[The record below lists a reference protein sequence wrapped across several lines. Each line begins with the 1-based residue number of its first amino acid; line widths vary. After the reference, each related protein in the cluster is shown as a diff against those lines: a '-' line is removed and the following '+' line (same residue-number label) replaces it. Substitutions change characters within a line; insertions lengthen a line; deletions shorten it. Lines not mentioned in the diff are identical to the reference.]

1 MIKNL
6 IVKECIEILSNNY
19 IGRLAYIAQGQP
31 FVVPI
36 TFYYDRHNNSI
47 ISYSAGG
54 FKIESMRKNSLIS
67 LEVDEIRSVNRW
79 RSVLA
84 HGLFE
89 ELSSID
95 AKHQLH
101 QFAQG
106 VKNIIATKENEN
118 PQFIGEFSSKLEAEG
133 IPIVYRLNID
143 KITGKQRN
151 W

>member
-6 IVKECIEILSNNY
+6 IAKECIEILSNNY
-19 IGRLAYIAQGQP
+19 IGRLAYIAEGQP
-31 FVVPI
+31 LVVPI
-36 TFYYDRHNNSI
+36 TYYYDQPNNRI
-47 ISYSAGG
+47 ISYSTEGL
-54 FKIESMRKNSLIS
+54 KIESMRKNGIVS
-67 LEVDEIRSVNRW
+67 LEVDEIISVNRW

-84 HGLFE
+84 LGLFE

-106 VKNIIATKENEN
+106 VKNTIASKEKGN
-118 PQFIGEFSSKLEAEG
+118 PQFIGEFSSKLKAEG
-133 IPIVYRLNID
+133 IPIVYRLAIN

>member
-6 IVKECIEILSNNY
+6 ISKECIEILSNNY
-19 IGRLAYIAQGQP
+19 IGRLAFIAKGQP

-36 TFYYDRHNNSI
+36 TYYYDQANNSI
-47 ISYSAGG
+47 VSYSAEGC
-54 FKIESMRKNSLIS
+54 KIEAMRKNRSIS
-67 LEVDEIRSVNRW
+67 FEVDEIISLNRW
-79 RSVLA
+79 RSILV

-101 QFAQG
+101 QFSQG
-106 VKNIIATKENEN
+106 VKNIIATKEKEN
-118 PQFIGEFSSKLEAEG
+118 PQFIGEFSSKLKKES

-143 KITGKQRN
+143 IITGKQRN
-151 W
+151 